1 MRMSW
6 RLSAAAALAA
16 LVPALA
22 LPSASAEPGA
32 AAAAKR
38 TSPAPLRLATD
49 DGIPGQYL
57 VTLQS
62 IPAGG
67 VSIFA
72 GNFKIK
78 PLYVYGSAMFG
89 FAAQLT
95 QSQVALLRQST
106 LVSEVE
112 QDRRVQVSPGERAAP
127 QPATVGRASATSWG
141 LERVAERQL
150 SGPVTEV
157 KADGH
162 SVTSYI
168 IDSGIEFS
176 HPEFGGR
183 AVLGSDQIND
193 GRNGVD
199 CNGHGTHVAGTVGGA
214 TTGVAKKTKLVAVR
228 VFDCTGESANSTIIA
243 GIDWV
248 TANAKKPAVA
258 NLSLGGPYS
267 NAVNASLNALADT
280 DVFPAVAA
288 GNSNANSCLTS
299 PASARGAFTVAA
311 TDQLDRKAS
320 FSNWGSCVD
329 INAPGVAIHSAY
341 LGGGYADLS
350 GTSMASPHVA
360 GIAALYKDTFGDKST
375 PAVANW
381 LLDNATPGIPSDAAS
396 GTPKAFAY
404 TGGL

>member
-1 MRMSW
+1 MRISL
-6 RLSAAAALAA
+6 RLSAAAVLAA

-22 LPSASAEPGA
+22 LPAASAEPGA
-32 AAAAKR
+32 AAAPIR
-38 TSPAPLRLATD
+38 TGPAPLRLATD

-57 VTLQS
+57 VTLHS
-62 IPAGG
+62 MPDGG

-78 PLYVYGSAMFG
+78 PLYVYGSAMLG
-89 FAAQLT
+89 FAAQLS
-95 QSQVALLRQST
+95 QSQVSLLRQST

-112 QDRRVQVSPGERAAP
+112 QDQRVQVSPEERAAR
-127 QPATVGRASATSWG
+127 QPAAADRTAASWG
-141 LERVAERQL
+141 LDRIAERQL
-150 SGPVTEV
+150 TGPVTAV

-168 IDSGIEFS
+168 IDSGIDFS

-267 NAVNASLNALADT
+267 NAVNASLNAQADKE
-280 DVFPAVAA
+280 VFPAVAA
-288 GNSNANSCLTS
+288 GNSNANTCLVS

-311 TDQLDRKAS
+311 TDQQDRKAP
-320 FSNWGSCVD
+320 FSNWSNCVD
-329 INAPGVAIHSAY
+329 INAPGVDIHSAY
-341 LGGGYADLS
+341 LGGGYEDLS

-375 PAVANW
+375 AAVANW
-381 LLDNATPGIPSDAAS
+381 LLDNATPGIPADAVL
-396 GTPKAFAY
+396 GTPQLLSY